1 MASYAN
7 QVSFVKNRYM
17 LIGTIIK
24 ANVPSISHSGIDISP
39 ITIIIKLS
47 SFCLILFSSLS
58 FLSGRSFQTDRIVL
72 YKFSNMLIIVSTLI
86 SPVSLIVSITV

>member
-7 QVSFVKNRYM
+7 QVSFVKNRYK
-17 LIGTIIK
+17 LIGTIIN

-47 SFCLILFSSLS
+47 SFCLILLSSLS
-58 FLSGRSFQTDRIVL
+58 FIVIIFVDSL
-72 YKFSNMLIIVSTLI
+72 LLIFDGFLKLHTKSRHKLI
-86 SPVSLIVSITV
+86 KSKREELK